1 MKGIFLSL
9 EGIEGT
15 GKSTQAH
22 LLAIYL
28 RDQGYTVVQTAEP
41 GGTPISLKIRELLL
55 SLDSRGMDQLTELLL
70 YNAARVQHI
79 REVIDPALARGDIVI
94 TDRFSD
100 STLAYQ
106 GYGRGID
113 LQVIE
118 ALDAVATG
126 CMRPDLTLILDID
139 VETGLRR
146 NKEMKK
152 NDRLE
157 REDVA
162 FHQQVRRGFH
172 EIAAAEPE
180 RIRLIPCSESIE
192 AVHEAVKEALAPFLK
207 ERGRLLLQEK

>member
-1 MKGIFLSL
+1 MKGVFLSF

-15 GKSTQAH
+15 GKSTQAR
-22 LLAIYL
+22 LLADCL
-28 RDQGYTVVQTAEP
+28 RDQGYTVVKTAEP
-41 GGTPISLKIRELLL
+41 GGTQISLKIRELLL
-55 SLDSRGMDQLTELLL
+55 SLDSRGMDHVTELLL

-79 REVIDPALARGDIVI
+79 KEVIAPSLARGEIVI

-113 LQVIE
+113 RQVID
-118 ALDAVATG
+118 ALDAVSTG
-126 CMRPDLTLILDID
+126 CMRPDLTVLLDVD

-146 NKEMKK
+146 NKEMNK

-157 REDVA
+157 LEDIA
-162 FHQQVRRGFH
+162 FHQRVRRGFY

-180 RIRLIPCSESIE
+180 RVRVIPCSDSIE
-192 AVHEAVKEALAPFLK
+192 AVHRAVRDSVISFLK
-207 ERGRLLLQEK
+207 QQGT

>member
-1 MKGIFLSL
+1 MRGAFLSF

-15 GKSTQAH
+15 GKSTQSG
-22 LLAIYL
+22 LLADFL
-28 RDQGYTVVQTAEP
+28 RSQGHRVVRTAEP

-55 SLDSRGMDQLTELLL
+55 SLDSKGMDHVTELLL

-79 REVIDPALARGDIVI
+79 KEVIAPSLARGEIVL
-94 TDRFSD
+94 TDRFCD
-100 STLAYQ
+100 STCAYQ

-113 LQVIE
+113 RQVID

-126 CMRPDLTLILDID
+126 CMRPDLTLLLDID

-146 NKEMKK
+146 NKEMNK

-157 REDVA
+157 LEDIA
-162 FHQQVRRGFH
+162 FHQRVRTGFH

-180 RIRLIPCSESIE
+180 RIRVISCAESVE
-192 AVHEAVKEALAPFLK
+192 SVHEAVKDIVVAFLK
-207 ERGRLLLQEK
+207 QRNV

>member
-1 MKGIFLSL
+1 MKGVFLSF

-15 GKSTQAH
+15 GKSTQAG
-22 LLAIYL
+22 LLADDL

-41 GGTPISLKIRELLL
+41 GGTQISLKIRELLL
-55 SLDSRGMDQLTELLL
+55 SLDSRGMDHVTELLL

-79 REVIDPALARGDIVI
+79 REVIAPALARGEIVI

-113 LQVIE
+113 RQVID
-118 ALDAVATG
+118 ALDAVATS
-126 CMRPDLTLILDID
+126 CMRPDLTLLLDVD
-139 VETGLRR
+139 VEIGLRR
-146 NKEMKK
+146 NKEMNK

-157 REDVA
+157 LEDVA
-162 FHQQVRRGFH
+162 FHQRVRKGFH

-180 RIRLIPCSESIE
+180 RVRVIPCTESIE
-192 AVHEAVKEALAPFLK
+192 AVHQAVRDAVAPFLMQQAM
-207 ERGRLLLQEK
+207 RRNS

>member
-1 MKGIFLSL
+1 MKGLFLSL

-15 GKSTQAH
+15 GKSTQAR
-22 LLAIYL
+22 LLAAYL
-28 RDQGYTVVQTAEP
+28 KTRGYRVVQTAEP

-55 SLDSRGMDQLTELLL
+55 SHDSREMDPITELLL

-79 REVIDPALARGDIVI
+79 REVIAPALTRGDIAI
-94 TDRFSD
+94 SDRFSD

-106 GYGRGID
+106 GYGRRID
-113 LQVIE
+113 RQVID

-126 CMRPDLTLILDID
+126 CMRPDLTLVLDVD

-157 REDVA
+157 LEDVA
-162 FHQQVRRGFH
+162 FHQRVRRGFH

-180 RIRLIPCSESIE
+180 RIRIISCSDSIE
-192 AVHEAVKEALAPFLK
+192 AVHEAVKKAVAPFLK
-207 ERGRLLLQEK
+207 KQGR

>member
-1 MKGIFLSL
+1 MTGFFLSL

-15 GKSTQAH
+15 GKSTQAR
-22 LLAIYL
+22 LLAAYL
-28 RDQGYTVVQTAEP
+28 SSRGYEVVQTAEP

-55 SLDSRGMDQLTELLL
+55 SLDSREMDQVTELLL

-79 REVIDPALARGDIVI
+79 REVIAPALARGDIVI
-94 TDRFSD
+94 SDRFSD

-113 LQVIE
+113 RQVID

-126 CMRPDLTLILDID
+126 CMRPDLTLILDVD

-146 NKEMKK
+146 NRELKK

-157 REDVA
+157 LEEIA
-162 FHQQVRRGFH
+162 FHQRVRKGFH

-180 RIRLIPCSESIE
+180 RIRIIPCSDGIE
-192 AVHEAVKEALAPFLK
+192 AVHEAVKDAISPFLK
-207 ERGRLLLQEK
+207 KRER

>member
-1 MKGIFLSL
+1 
-9 EGIEGT
+9 
-15 GKSTQAH
+15 
-22 LLAIYL
+22 
-28 RDQGYTVVQTAEP
+28 
-41 GGTPISLKIRELLL
+41 
-55 SLDSRGMDQLTELLL
+55 
-70 YNAARVQHI
+70 
-79 REVIDPALARGDIVI
+79 VIDPALARGDIVI

-146 NKEMKK
+146 NKEMNK

-157 REDVA
+157 LEDAV
-162 FHQQVRRGFH
+162 FHQKVRKGFH

-180 RIRLIPCSESIE
+180 RIRIIPCSGSIE
-192 AVHEAVKEALAPFLK
+192 AVHEAIKEAVSTFLK
-207 ERGRLLLQEK
+207 QQDM

>member
-1 MKGIFLSL
+1 MNGVFISF

-15 GKSTQAH
+15 GKSTH
-22 LLAIYL
+22 VRLLADHL
-28 RDQGYTVVQTAEP
+28 RGLGHTVIQTAEP

-55 SLDSRGMDQLTELLL
+55 SLDSRGMDYMTELLL

-79 REVIDPALARGDIVI
+79 REVISPALRQGDIVI

-113 LQVIE
+113 RQVIE
-118 ALDAVATG
+118 ALDAVATNS
-126 CMRPDLTLILDID
+126 MRPDLTLLLDID

-146 NKEMKK
+146 NKEINK

-162 FHQQVRRGFH
+162 FHEKVKKGFH
-172 EIAAAEPE
+172 EIAKEEPE
-180 RIRLIPCSESIE
+180 RIRLIPCSDSID
-192 AVHEAVKEALAPFLK
+192 AVHAKIKDVVTAFLK
-207 ERGRLLLQEK
+207 QLGR